1 MNTRQ
6 ELLACVRSLPRESGR
21 SVAADVWTSF
31 RAGWHGPVLARTRH
45 VGDVEYGY
53 EPPTD
58 SDLCLR
64 YISRQKLIEFTPGDD
79 QILSTLNAEL
89 AINRQYPM
97 ISNSC
102 GTFAN
107 VVYEAIR
114 TAISICQTS
123 CATQVQAR
131 VGDELWAI
139 EVVGRQGQDLKHVLY
154 LWLVDR
160 GGGEDRL
167 GQGGY
172 NAWLVH
178 EVRHD
183 LMAPDLP
190 CRTRRSSVGGR
201 RIDDLVPLPA
211 MPVRFTGV
219 TSWDAAYQTY

>member
-21 SVAADVWTSF
+21 SIAADVWASF
-31 RAGWHGPVLARTRH
+31 QAGWHGPVLARARN

-64 YISRQKLIEFTPGDD
+64 YISRQKLIEFAPSDG
-79 QILSTLNAEL
+79 QMLSTLDAEL
-89 AINRQYPM
+89 AGNRQYPM
-97 ISNSC
+97 ITNPC

-114 TAISICQTS
+114 TAISVCQTS
-123 CATQVQAR
+123 RATLVQAR
-131 VGDELWAI
+131 AGDELWAI

-160 GGGEDRL
+160 GRGEERP

-172 NAWLVH
+172 TAWLVH

-183 LMAPDLP
+183 LMAPDQS

-201 RIDDLVPLPA
+201 RVDDLAPLPA
-211 MPVRFTGV
+211 MPVPFAGAL
-219 TSWDAAYQTY
+219 SWGAAYQTY

>member
-21 SVAADVWTSF
+21 SIAPDVWVNF
-31 RAGWHGPVLARTRH
+31 RAGWHGPVLARARNA
-45 VGDVEYGY
+45 GDVEYGY

-64 YISRQKLIEFTPGDD
+64 YISRQKLIEFAPGDD
-79 QILSTLNAEL
+79 HTMSALNAEL
-89 AINRQYPM
+89 VGNRRYPF
-97 ISNSC
+97 ISNPC

-114 TAISICQTS
+114 TAITGCQTS
-123 CATQVQAR
+123 HATQAQAR
-131 VGDELWAI
+131 VRDELWAI

-160 GGGEDRL
+160 EGADGHL

-172 NAWLVH
+172 SAWLVH

-183 LMAPDLP
+183 LMAPDQP
-190 CRTRRSSVGGR
+190 CRTRQSRVGGR
-201 RIDDLVPLPA
+201 RIEDPIPHSAMSVP
-211 MPVRFTGV
+211 VVGTV
-219 TSWDAAYQTY
+219 SWGAAYRA